1 MKHTMKTTAA
11 PDCQAQ
17 RQEARID
24 FDPTNFEGMCRIMD
38 EYGGSKLP
46 FWGTNENG
54 EDVWFSVFHD
64 RITVKTHQHNGWV
77 RINTYWRDG
86 TCEESFDG
94 KW

>member
-46 FWGTNENG
+46 FWGTTENG

-64 RITVKTHQHNGWV
+64 RITGIPLLRFNACQNAVEV
-77 RINTYWRDG
+77 V
-86 TCEESFDG
+86 
-94 KW
+94 